1 MMDTV
6 EMPVYVL
13 DRLIKSLE
21 DAVNVCYN
29 AKTIPDNQL
38 DKYDESYPFATG
50 YSRQAMREALD
61 DLKKL
66 K

>member
-13 DRLIKSLE
+13 ERLIKSLE
-21 DAVNVCYN
+21 DAVNVCYDV
-29 AKTIPDNQL
+29 DNTS
-38 DKYDESYPFATG
+38 DDMDRSYPFATV
-50 YSRQAMREALD
+50 YSLQAMREALEE
-61 DLKKL
+61 LKAL

>member
-13 DRLIKSLE
+13 ERLIKSLE
-21 DAVNVCYN
+21 DAVNVCYDV
-29 AKTIPDNQL
+29 DNTS
-38 DKYDESYPFATG
+38 DDMDRSYPFATG
-50 YSRQAMREALD
+50 YSRQAMKEALEE
-61 DLKKL
+61 LKAL

>member
-13 DRLIKSLE
+13 ERLIKSLE
-21 DAVNVCYN
+21 DAVNVCYDV
-29 AKTIPDNQL
+29 DNTS
-38 DKYDESYPFATG
+38 DDMDRSYAFATG
-50 YSRQAMREALD
+50 YSRQAMREALEE
-61 DLKKL
+61 LKAL